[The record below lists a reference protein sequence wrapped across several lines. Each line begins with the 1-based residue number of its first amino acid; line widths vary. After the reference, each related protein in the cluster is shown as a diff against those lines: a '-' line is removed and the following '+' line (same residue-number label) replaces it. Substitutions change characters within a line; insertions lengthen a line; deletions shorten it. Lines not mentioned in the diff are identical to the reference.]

1 MRRRSSRLGP
11 TVPVRVSSGTPI
23 ERLLAR
29 TRLDRLLP
37 RGAILLAVLT
47 FGGYAMGLVRDR
59 IFARTFGAGTE
70 LDAYNAAFVLPELA
84 LDVLVAGGLTAPFVP
99 IFLGLREADGGDGA
113 AHEFGQTILTLAV
126 LVMAL
131 ASAILFVLA
140 PATVSVIAPGFQST
154 ADRELY
160 TGLFRVMCMTPVIF
174 AASITLGEVL
184 VADRRFLF
192 YGLAPLLYNGGI
204 VAGSLLFASSLGIYG
219 AALGAV
225 LGALLHLGIRIAGI
239 RRTQFR
245 IRARLAV
252 RTAAV
257 REFIRLMLPKMASH
271 PVDPLTFLYFTALA
285 TRFGAGNVS
294 AVSFARNFQSVPVS
308 LIGVSIA
315 VAAFP
320 VLSAAAASGD
330 RLAFERI
337 LGTNLATTAI
347 LTGGAALAL
356 FVLSR
361 LAISVLLGGGAFDA
375 EDVALTAGLLAAFA
389 ISIPL
394 ESLTQLLA
402 RAFYAT
408 HNTVIPVLASVA
420 GLAVIVVSGEV
431 LAPQVGVTSI
441 PVAFTAGSLT
451 KVSILAVLVR
461 SRVRRIGVNP
471 PR

>member
-1 MRRRSSRLGP
+1 VIDRLM
-11 TVPVRVSSGTPI
+11 
-23 ERLLAR
+23 AR

-59 IFARTFGAGTE
+59 IFARTFGAGSE
-70 LDAYNAAFVLPELA
+70 LDAYNAAFVQPDLA

-99 IFLGLREADGGDGA
+99 IFLGLREGDGADRA

-126 LVMAL
+126 IVMAI

-140 PATVSVIAPGFQST
+140 PATVSVIAPGFRST
-154 ADRELY
+154 TDRDLY
-160 TGLFRVMCMTPVIF
+160 TGLFRVMCVTPVVF

-204 VAGSLLFASSLGIYG
+204 VAGSVLFADSLGIYG

-225 LGALLHLGIRIAGI
+225 LGALLHLGIRVAGI
-239 RRTQFR
+239 RRTSFR

-271 PVDPLTFLYFTALA
+271 PIDPLTFLYFTALA

-320 VLSAAAASGD
+320 ILSAAAASGD
-330 RLAFERI
+330 RPTFVRI
-337 LGTNLATTAI
+337 LATNLATTAV
-347 LTGGAALAL
+347 LTGGAALGL

-361 LAISVLLGGGAFDA
+361 LVISVLLGGGAFDT
-375 EDVALTAGLLAAFA
+375 EDVTLTAGLLAAFA
-389 ISIPL
+389 VSIPL
-394 ESLTQLLA
+394 ESLTHLLA

-408 HNTVIPVLASVA
+408 HNTVIPVLASVTA
-420 GLAVIVVSGEV
+420 LAVIVLTGEA
-431 LAPQVGVTSI
+431 LAPRLGVTAI
-441 PVAFTAGSLT
+441 PIAFTAASLT
-451 KVSILAVLVR
+451 KVAILAVLVR
-461 SRVRRIGVNP
+461 TRVRRIGVSP
-471 PR
+471 PRGP

>member
-1 MRRRSSRLGP
+1 M
-11 TVPVRVSSGTPI
+11 
-23 ERLLAR
+23 AR

-84 LDVLVAGGLTAPFVP
+84 LDVLVAGGLAAPFVP
-99 IFLGLREADGGDGA
+99 IFLGLRESDRGDGA

-126 LVMAL
+126 LVMAV
-131 ASAILFVLA
+131 ASAVLFLLA
-140 PATVSVIAPGFQST
+140 PFTVSIIAPGFQTT
-154 ADRELY
+154 AERDLY
-160 TGLFRVMCMTPVIF
+160 TGLFRVMCVTPVIF
-174 AASITLGEVL
+174 AASIALGEVL

-204 VAGSLLFASSLGIYG
+204 VAGTVVFSRPLGIYG

-225 LGALLHLGIRIAGI
+225 LGAMLHLGIRVAGI
-239 RRTQFR
+239 GRTRFR
-245 IRARLAV
+245 IRPRLAV

-257 REFIRLMLPKMASH
+257 REFIRLMIPKMASH
-271 PVDPLTFLYFTALA
+271 PIDPLTFLYFTALA
-285 TRFGAGNVS
+285 TRFGAGSVS

-320 VLSAAAASGD
+320 ILSAAAASGD
-330 RLAFERI
+330 RPAFARTLA
-337 LGTNLATTAI
+337 TNLATTAI
-347 LTGGAALAL
+347 LTSGAAIGL

-361 LAISVLLGGGAFDA
+361 VVIAVLLGGGAFGS
-375 EDVALTAGLLAAFA
+375 EDVTLTAGLLAAFA
-389 ISIPL
+389 FSIPL
-394 ESLTQLLA
+394 ESLTHLLA

-408 HNTVIPVLASVA
+408 HNTLIPVLASVA
-420 GLAVIVVSGEV
+420 GLVVIFVVGES
-431 LAPQVGVTSI
+431 LAPSVGITSI
-441 PVAFTAGSLT
+441 PIAFTAGSLAKAVT
-451 KVSILAVLVR
+451 LGVLVR
-461 SRVRRIGVNP
+461 PRVRGIGVSR

>member
-1 MRRRSSRLGP
+1 M
-11 TVPVRVSSGTPI
+11 I
-23 ERLLAR
+23 ERLMAW

-37 RGAILLAVLT
+37 RGAILLALLT

-99 IFLGLREADGGDGA
+99 IFLGLRDGDGSDRA
-113 AHEFGQTILTLAV
+113 AQEFGQTILTLTV
-126 LVMAL
+126 LVMAI
-131 ASAILFVLA
+131 ASAILFLLA
-140 PATVSVIAPGFQST
+140 PITVSVIAPGFESA
-154 ADRELY
+154 ADQDLY
-160 TGLFRVMCMTPVIF
+160 TGLFRVMCITPVIF
-174 AASITLGEVL
+174 AASIALGEVL

-204 VAGSLLFASSLGIYG
+204 VVGSVLFADSLGIYG
-219 AALGAV
+219 AALGAF
-225 LGALLHLGIRIAGI
+225 LGALLHLGIRVAGI
-239 RRTQFR
+239 RRTGFR

-257 REFIRLMLPKMASH
+257 REFIKLMLPKMASH

-285 TRFGAGNVS
+285 THFGAGNVS

-330 RLAFERI
+330 RQGFARI
-337 LGTNLATTAI
+337 LTTNLATTAI
-347 LTGGAALAL
+347 LTGVAALGL

-361 LAISVLLGGGAFDA
+361 VVISVLLGGGAFDA
-375 EDVALTAGLLAAFA
+375 EDVTLTAGLLAAFA

-394 ESLTQLLA
+394 ESLTHLLA

-408 HNTVIPVLASVA
+408 HNTVIPVVASVA
-420 GLAVIVVSGEV
+420 ALAVIVVSGEA
-431 LAPQVGVTSI
+431 LGPRIGVTAI
-441 PVAFTAGSLT
+441 PIAFTAGSLT
-451 KVSILAVLVR
+451 KVSILALLIR
-461 SRVRRIGVNP
+461 TRVRRIGVSP

>member
-1 MRRRSSRLGP
+1 
-11 TVPVRVSSGTPI
+11 VI
-23 ERLLAR
+23 DRLLAQ

-47 FGGYAMGLVRDR
+47 FGGYGMGLVRDR

-99 IFLGLREADGGDGA
+99 IFLGLRDGDGTDRA

-126 LVMAL
+126 IVMAV

-140 PATVSVIAPGFQST
+140 PVTVSVIAPGFQSD
-154 ADRELY
+154 ADRDLY
-160 TGLFRVMCMTPVIF
+160 TGLFRVMCVTPVIF

-184 VADRRFLF
+184 VADRRFFF

-204 VAGSLLFASSLGIYG
+204 VAGSVLFAGSLGIYG

-225 LGALLHLGIRIAGI
+225 LGALLHLGIRVVGI
-239 RRTQFR
+239 GRTRFR
-245 IRARLAV
+245 IRPRLAV

-257 REFIRLMLPKMASH
+257 REFIQLMLPKMASH
-271 PVDPLTFLYFTALA
+271 PIDPLTFLYFTALA
-285 TRFGAGNVS
+285 THFGAGNVS

-320 VLSAAAASGD
+320 VLSAAAAAGD
-330 RLAFERI
+330 RPAFVRVLA
-337 LGTNLATTAI
+337 TNLATTAV
-347 LTGGAALAL
+347 LTGGAAFAL
-356 FVLSR
+356 FLLSR
-361 LAISVLLGGGAFDA
+361 TVISVLLGGGAFDT
-375 EDVALTAGLLAAFA
+375 EDVTLTAGLLAAFA

-394 ESLTQLLA
+394 ESLTHLLA

-408 HNTVIPVLASVA
+408 HNTVIPVTASVA
-420 GLAVIVVSGEV
+420 ALAVIVVAGEA
-431 LAPQVGVTSI
+431 LAPQLGVTAI
-441 PVAFTAGSLT
+441 PIAFTAGSLT
-451 KVSILAVLVR
+451 KVAILAALVR
-461 SRVRRIGVNP
+461 SRVGRIGVSLQRQP
-471 PR
+471 

>member
-1 MRRRSSRLGP
+1 M
-11 TVPVRVSSGTPI
+11 
-23 ERLLAR
+23 AR

-99 IFLGLREADGGDGA
+99 IFLGLREGTGGERAAD
-113 AHEFGQTILTLAV
+113 EFGQTILTLAV
-126 LVMAL
+126 VVMAI
-131 ASAILFVLA
+131 ASALLFALA
-140 PATVSVIAPGFQST
+140 PATVGVIAPGFQST
-154 ADRELY
+154 ADRDLY
-160 TGLFRVMCMTPVIF
+160 TGLFRVMCVTPVIF
-174 AASITLGEVL
+174 AASIALGEVL

-204 VAGSLLFASSLGIYG
+204 VAGSVVFAGSLGIYG

-239 RRTQFR
+239 RRTGFR
-245 IRARLAV
+245 IRPRLAV

-257 REFIRLMLPKMASH
+257 HEFIVLMLPKMASH

-320 VLSAAAASGD
+320 ILSAAAAAGD
-330 RLAFERI
+330 RRGFVRVLA
-337 LGTNLATTAI
+337 TNLATTAV
-347 LTGGAALAL
+347 LTGGAAIGL
-356 FVLSR
+356 FALSR
-361 LAISVLLGGGAFDA
+361 VVISVLLGGGAFDA
-375 EDVALTAGLLAAFA
+375 GDVTLTAGLLAAFA
-389 ISIPL
+389 VSIPL
-394 ESLTQLLA
+394 ESLTHLLA

-408 HNTVIPVLASVA
+408 HNTIIPVLASVTA
-420 GLAVIVVSGEV
+420 LAVIVVTGEA
-431 LAPQVGVTSI
+431 LAPELGVTSI
-441 PVAFTAGSLT
+441 PIAFSAGSLT
-451 KVSILAVLVR
+451 KVAILGALVR
-461 SRVRRIGVNP
+461 TRIGRIGVSP
-471 PR
+471 PRRP

>member
-1 MRRRSSRLGP
+1 M
-11 TVPVRVSSGTPI
+11 I
-23 ERLLAR
+23 ERLMAW

-37 RGAILLAVLT
+37 RGAILLALLT

-99 IFLGLREADGGDGA
+99 IFLGLRDGDGSDRA
-113 AHEFGQTILTLAV
+113 AQEFGQTILTLTV
-126 LVMAL
+126 LVMAI
-131 ASAILFVLA
+131 ASAILFLLA
-140 PATVSVIAPGFQST
+140 PITVSVIAPGFESA
-154 ADRELY
+154 ADQDLY
-160 TGLFRVMCMTPVIF
+160 TGLFRVMCITPVIF
-174 AASITLGEVL
+174 AASIALGEVL

-204 VAGSLLFASSLGIYG
+204 VVGSVLFADSLGIYG

-225 LGALLHLGIRIAGI
+225 LGALLHLGIRVAGI
-239 RRTQFR
+239 RRTGFR

-257 REFIRLMLPKMASH
+257 REFIKLMLPKMASH

-285 TRFGAGNVS
+285 THFGAGNVS

-330 RLAFERI
+330 RQGFARI
-337 LGTNLATTAI
+337 LTTNLATTAI
-347 LTGGAALAL
+347 LTGVAALGL

-361 LAISVLLGGGAFDA
+361 VVISVLLGGGAFDA
-375 EDVALTAGLLAAFA
+375 EDVTLTAGLLAAFA

-394 ESLTQLLA
+394 ESLTHLLA

-408 HNTVIPVLASVA
+408 HNTVIPVVASVA
-420 GLAVIVVSGEV
+420 ALAVIVVSGEA
-431 LAPQVGVTSI
+431 LGPRIGVTAI
-441 PVAFTAGSLT
+441 PIAFTAGSLT
-451 KVSILAVLVR
+451 KVSILALLIR
-461 SRVRRIGVNP
+461 TRVRRIGVSP

>member
-1 MRRRSSRLGP
+1 M
-11 TVPVRVSSGTPI
+11 
-23 ERLLAR
+23 AR
-29 TRLDRLLP
+29 TWLDRLLP

-84 LDVLVAGGLTAPFVP
+84 LDVLVAGGLAAPFVP
-99 IFLGLREADGGDGA
+99 IFLGLRESGGGDGA

-126 LVMAL
+126 LVMAV
-131 ASAILFVLA
+131 ASAVLFVVA
-140 PATVSVIAPGFQST
+140 PFTVSVIAPGFQAT
-154 ADRELY
+154 AERELY
-160 TGLFRVMCMTPVIF
+160 TGLFRVMCVTPVIF

-204 VAGSLLFASSLGIYG
+204 VAGTVLFAGRLGIYG

-239 RRTQFR
+239 GRTGFR
-245 IRARLAV
+245 IRPRLAV

-257 REFIRLMLPKMASH
+257 REFVRLMIPKMASH
-271 PVDPLTFLYFTALA
+271 PIDPLTFLYFTALA
-285 TRFGAGNVS
+285 TRFGAGSVS

-320 VLSAAAASGD
+320 ILSAAVASGD
-330 RLAFERI
+330 RPAFVRTLA
-337 LGTNLATTAI
+337 TNLATTAV
-347 LTGGAALAL
+347 LTSGAAIGL
-356 FVLSR
+356 FILSR
-361 LAISVLLGGGAFDA
+361 VVIAVLLGGGAFGS

-389 ISIPL
+389 LSIPL
-394 ESLTQLLA
+394 ESLTHLLA

-408 HNTVIPVLASVA
+408 HNTLIPVLASVA
-420 GLAVIVVSGEV
+420 GLVVIVVAGES
-431 LAPQVGVTSI
+431 LAPSLGITAI
-441 PVAFTAGSLT
+441 PIAFTAGSLT
-451 KVSILAVLVR
+451 KVVTLAALVR
-461 SRVRRIGVNP
+461 PRVRGIGVS
-471 PR
+471 RQR

>member
-1 MRRRSSRLGP
+1 MIEHL
-11 TVPVRVSSGTPI
+11 TV
-23 ERLLAR
+23 R

-47 FGGYAMGLVRDR
+47 FGGYVMGLVRDR

-99 IFLGLREADGGDGA
+99 IFLGLREGDAGERAAD
-113 AHEFGQTILTLAV
+113 EFGQTILTLAV
-126 LVMAL
+126 VVMAL
-131 ASAILFVLA
+131 ASAVLFVLA
-140 PATVSVIAPGFQST
+140 PVTVGVIAPGFQSA
-154 ADRELY
+154 ADRDLY
-160 TGLFRVMCMTPVIF
+160 TGLFRVMCLTPAVF
-174 AASITLGEVL
+174 AASIALGEVL

-204 VAGSLLFASSLGIYG
+204 VAGTLLLAGSLGIYG
-219 AALGAV
+219 AAVGAV
-225 LGALLHLGIRIAGI
+225 LGALLHLGIRVAGI
-239 RRTQFR
+239 GRTRFS

-271 PVDPLTFLYFTALA
+271 PVDPLTFLYFTAMA

-320 VLSAAAASGD
+320 ILSAAAASGD
-330 RLAFERI
+330 RPGFVRI
-337 LGTNLATTAI
+337 LATNLATTAV
-347 LTGGAALAL
+347 LSGSAAVGL

-361 LAISVLLGGGAFDA
+361 VAISVLLGGGAFDT
-375 EDVALTAGLLAAFA
+375 EDVTLTAGLLAAFTL
-389 ISIPL
+389 SIPL

-408 HNTVIPVLASVA
+408 HNTLIPVLSSVA
-420 GLAVIVVSGEV
+420 GLAVIVVVGEA
-431 LAPQVGVTSI
+431 LAPKVGVTAI
-441 PVAFTAGSLT
+441 PIAFTAGSLT
-451 KVSILAVLVR
+451 KVGILAVLVR
-461 SRVRRIGVNP
+461 SRIGRIGVSP

>member
-1 MRRRSSRLGP
+1 MAL
-11 TVPVRVSSGTPI
+11 
-23 ERLLAR
+23 

-84 LDVLVAGGLTAPFVP
+84 LDVLVASGLTAPFVP
-99 IFLGLREADGGDGA
+99 IFLGLREGDGGDRA

-126 LVMAL
+126 LVMAV
-131 ASAILFVLA
+131 ASALLFVLA
-140 PATVSVIAPGFQST
+140 PFTVSVIAPGFQAT
-154 ADRELY
+154 ADRDLY
-160 TGLFRVMCMTPVIF
+160 TGLFRVMCVTPLIF
-174 AASITLGEVL
+174 AASIALGEVL

-204 VAGSLLFASSLGIYG
+204 VAGSVLFAGSLGIYG

-225 LGALLHLGIRIAGI
+225 LGALLHLGIRVVGI
-239 RRTQFR
+239 GRTGFR

-257 REFIRLMLPKMASH
+257 REFIQLMLPKMASH

-320 VLSAAAASGD
+320 ILSAAAAAGD
-330 RLAFERI
+330 RPAFVRI
-337 LGTNLATTAI
+337 LTTNLATTGI
-347 LTGGAALAL
+347 LTGGAAIAL

-361 LAISVLLGGGAFDA
+361 VVISVLLGGGAFDT

-389 ISIPL
+389 VSVPL
-394 ESLTQLLA
+394 ESLTHLLA

-408 HNTVIPVLASVA
+408 HNTLIPVMASVA
-420 GLAVIVVSGEV
+420 GLIVIVITAEA
-431 LAPQVGVTSI
+431 LAPMVGVTAI
-441 PVAFTAGSLT
+441 PIAFTAGSLT
-451 KVSILAVLVR
+451 KVTLLILLVGT
-461 SRVRRIGVNP
+461 RVRRIGISP

>member
-1 MRRRSSRLGP
+1 MIDRVL
-11 TVPVRVSSGTPI
+11 VRAG
-23 ERLLAR
+23 
-29 TRLDRLLP
+29 LDRVLP
-37 RGAILLAVLT
+37 SGAILLAVLT

-59 IFARTFGAGTE
+59 IFARTFGAGTA

-99 IFLGLREADGGDGA
+99 IYLGLRDGDGSERA
-113 AHEFGQTILTLAV
+113 AHEFGQTVLTLAV
-126 LVMAL
+126 GVMGV
-131 ASAILFVLA
+131 ASVILFTLA
-140 PATVSVIAPGFQST
+140 PFTVSVIAPGFEST
-154 ADRELY
+154 GDRDLY
-160 TGLFRVMCMTPVIF
+160 TGLFRVMCVTPVIF

-204 VAGSLLFASSLGIYG
+204 VAGSVLFADSLGIYG

-225 LGALLHLGIRIAGI
+225 LGALLHLGIRVIGVRPTA
-239 RRTQFR
+239 FR

-257 REFIRLMLPKMASH
+257 REFVGLMLPKMASH
-271 PVDPLTFLYFTALA
+271 PIDPLTFLYFTAVA
-285 TRFGAGNVS
+285 SRFGAGNVS

-320 VLSAAAASGD
+320 ILSAAAASGD
-330 RLAFERI
+330 RPAFVRVLA
-337 LGTNLATTAI
+337 TNLATTAV

-361 LAISVLLGGGAFDA
+361 TVISVLLGGGAFDT
-375 EDVALTAGLLAAFA
+375 EDVTLTAGLLAAFA

-408 HNTVIPVLASVA
+408 HNTLIPVLAS
-420 GLAVIVVSGEV
+420 LAALAAIVLTGES
-431 LAPQVGVTSI
+431 LAPRIGATAI

-451 KVSILAVLVR
+451 KVAILAALVR
-461 SRVRRIGVNP
+461 TRIGRIGVSP

>member
-1 MRRRSSRLGP
+1 M
-11 TVPVRVSSGTPI
+11 
-23 ERLLAR
+23 AR

-99 IFLGLREADGGDGA
+99 IFLGLRGGADGDRA
-113 AHEFGQTILTLAV
+113 ADEFGQTILTLAV
-126 LVMAL
+126 VVMAI

-140 PATVSVIAPGFQST
+140 PVTVSVIAPGFQSA
-154 ADRELY
+154 ADRDLY
-160 TGLFRVMCMTPVIF
+160 TGLFRVMCVTPVIF
-174 AASITLGEVL
+174 AASIALGEVL

-204 VAGSLLFASSLGIYG
+204 VAGSVVFAGSLGIYG

-225 LGALLHLGIRIAGI
+225 LGALLHLGIRIVGI
-239 RRTQFR
+239 RRTRFR

-257 REFIRLMLPKMASH
+257 REFIELMLPKMASH

-320 VLSAAAASGD
+320 ILSAAAASGD
-330 RLAFERI
+330 RPGFVRVLV
-337 LGTNLATTAI
+337 TNLATTAI
-347 LTGGAALAL
+347 LTGGAAIGL
-356 FVLSR
+356 FALSR
-361 LAISVLLGGGAFDA
+361 VVISVLLGGGAFDT
-375 EDVALTAGLLAAFA
+375 EDVTLTAGLLAAFA
-389 ISIPL
+389 VSIPL
-394 ESLTQLLA
+394 ESLTHLLA

-408 HNTVIPVLASVA
+408 HNTIIPVLASVTA
-420 GLAVIVVSGEV
+420 LAVIVVTGEV
-431 LAPQVGVTSI
+431 LAPELGVTSI
-441 PVAFTAGSLT
+441 PIAFTAGSLT
-451 KVSILAVLVR
+451 KVAILAVLVR
-461 SRVRRIGVNP
+461 TRIGRIGVS
-471 PR
+471 PRR

>member
-1 MRRRSSRLGP
+1 M
-11 TVPVRVSSGTPI
+11 
-23 ERLLAR
+23 AR
-29 TRLDRLLP
+29 TGLDRLLP

-99 IFLGLREADGGDGA
+99 IFLGLRESDGVDRA

-126 LVMAL
+126 VVMAI

-140 PATVSVIAPGFQST
+140 PFTVSVIAPGFQST
-154 ADRELY
+154 SDRELY
-160 TGLFRVMCMTPVIF
+160 TGLFRVMCVTPVIF

-204 VAGSLLFASSLGIYG
+204 VAGSVLFSGSLGIYG

-225 LGALLHLGIRIAGI
+225 LGALLHLGIRVAGI

-257 REFIRLMLPKMASH
+257 REFIQLMLPKMASH

-330 RLAFERI
+330 SGAVPRRLRQRI
-337 LGTNLATTAI
+337 TMLPSGP
-347 LTGGAALAL
+347 
-356 FVLSR
+356 R
-361 LAISVLLGGGAFDA
+361 M
-375 EDVALTAGLLAAFA
+375 
-389 ISIPL
+389 SID
-394 ESLTQLLA
+394 T
-402 RAFYAT
+402 
-408 HNTVIPVLASVA
+408 
-420 GLAVIVVSGEV
+420 
-431 LAPQVGVTSI
+431 
-441 PVAFTAGSLT
+441 
-451 KVSILAVLVR
+451 
-461 SRVRRIGVNP
+461 
-471 PR
+471 

>member
-1 MRRRSSRLGP
+1 M
-11 TVPVRVSSGTPI
+11 
-23 ERLLAR
+23 AR
-29 TRLDRLLP
+29 ARLDRLLP

-99 IFLGLREADGGDGA
+99 IFLGLRDGADGGESA

-126 LVMAL
+126 VVMAA
-131 ASAILFVLA
+131 ASAVLFVLA
-140 PATVSVIAPGFQST
+140 PFTVSVIAPGFEST
-154 ADRELY
+154 ADRDLY
-160 TGLFRVMCMTPVIF
+160 TGLFRVMCVTPVIF

-204 VAGSLLFASSLGIYG
+204 VAGTLLLAGSLGIYG
-219 AALGAV
+219 AAVGAV
-225 LGALLHLGIRIAGI
+225 LGAMLHLGIRVAGI
-239 RRTQFR
+239 GRTRFS

-252 RTAAV
+252 RTSAV

-271 PVDPLTFLYFTALA
+271 PVDPLTFLYFTATA

-320 VLSAAAASGD
+320 ILSAAAASGD
-330 RLAFERI
+330 RPGFVRI
-337 LGTNLATTAI
+337 LATNLATTAV
-347 LTGGAALAL
+347 LSGSAAVGL

-361 LAISVLLGGGAFDA
+361 VAISVLLGGGAFDT
-375 EDVALTAGLLAAFA
+375 EDVTLTAGLLAAFTL
-389 ISIPL
+389 SIPL

-408 HNTVIPVLASVA
+408 HNTLIPVLSSVA
-420 GLAVIVVSGEV
+420 GLVVIVVVGEA
-431 LAPQVGVTSI
+431 LAPTVGVTAI
-441 PVAFTAGSLT
+441 PIAFTAGSLT
-451 KVSILAVLVR
+451 KVAILAVLVR
-461 SRVRRIGVNP
+461 SRIGRIGVSP

>member
-1 MRRRSSRLGP
+1 M
-11 TVPVRVSSGTPI
+11 I
-23 ERLLAR
+23 ERIRSR
-29 TRLDRLLP
+29 TKLDALLP
-37 RGAILLAVLT
+37 RGAILLASLT

-99 IFLGLREADGGDGA
+99 IFLGLREGDGGERA
-113 AHEFGQTILTLAV
+113 AAEFGQTVLTLAV
-126 LVMAL
+126 VVMGL
-131 ASAILFVLA
+131 ASALLFVLV
-140 PATVSVIAPGFQST
+140 PFTVGVITPGFQRT
-154 ADRELY
+154 ADRDLY
-160 TGLFRVMCMTPVIF
+160 TDLFRVMCVTPVIF

-204 VAGSLLFASSLGIYG
+204 VAGSLLLAGSLGIFG
-219 AALGAV
+219 AAVGAV
-225 LGALLHLGIRIAGI
+225 LGAMLHLGIRVAGI
-239 RRTQFR
+239 RRTGFP

-285 TRFGAGNVS
+285 TRFGPGNVS

-320 VLSAAAASGD
+320 ILSASAAAGD
-330 RLAFERI
+330 RRGFVRI
-337 LGTNLATTAI
+337 LTTNLATTAVV
-347 LTGGAALAL
+347 TTGAALGL
-356 FVLSR
+356 FLLSR
-361 LAISVLLGGGAFDA
+361 LVISALLGGGAFDA
-375 EDVALTAGLLAAFA
+375 EDVSLTAGLLAAFA

-420 GLAVIVVSGEV
+420 GLAVIVVTGEI
-431 LAPQVGVTSI
+431 LAPIVGVTSI
-441 PVAFTAGSLT
+441 PIAFTAGSLT
-451 KVSILAVLVR
+451 KVCLLAVLVR
-461 SRVRRIGVNP
+461 SRIDRIGVSLRSSP
-471 PR
+471 

>member
-1 MRRRSSRLGP
+1 M
-11 TVPVRVSSGTPI
+11 
-23 ERLLAR
+23 AR
-29 TRLDRLLP
+29 TRVDRFLP

-99 IFLGLREADGGDGA
+99 IFLGLRERGDGERA
-113 AHEFGQTILTLAV
+113 AQAFGQTILTLATA
-126 LVMAL
+126 VMAV
-131 ASAILFVLA
+131 ASAILFLLA
-140 PATVSVIAPGFQST
+140 PLTVSVIAPGFQST

-160 TGLFRVMCMTPVIF
+160 TGLFRMMCVTPIIF

-204 VAGSLLFASSLGIYG
+204 VAGSVLFAGSLGIYG

-225 LGALLHLGIRIAGI
+225 LGALLHLGIRVAGI
-239 RRTQFR
+239 RRTPFR

-257 REFIRLMLPKMASH
+257 REFARLMLPKMASH

-330 RLAFERI
+330 RPAFVRI
-337 LGTNLATTAI
+337 LTTNLATTAV
-347 LTGGAALAL
+347 LTGAAALAL

-361 LAISVLLGGGAFDA
+361 IVISVLLGGGAFDA
-375 EDVALTAGLLAAFA
+375 ADVTLTAGLLAAFA

-394 ESLTQLLA
+394 ESLTHLLA

-408 HNTVIPVLASVA
+408 HNTLIPVLASVA
-420 GLAVIVVSGEV
+420 ALGVIVVVGEA
-431 LAPQVGVTSI
+431 LAPAIGVTAI
-441 PVAFTAGSLT
+441 PIAFSAGSLT
-451 KVSILAVLVR
+451 KVSVLAALVR
-461 SRVRRIGVNP
+461 SRVRRIGVSP

>member
-1 MRRRSSRLGP
+1 M
-11 TVPVRVSSGTPI
+11 
-23 ERLLAR
+23 AR
-29 TRLDRLLP
+29 TWFDRLLP

-84 LDVLVAGGLTAPFVP
+84 LDVLVAGGLAAPFVP
-99 IFLGLREADGGDGA
+99 IFLGLRESGGGDGA

-126 LVMAL
+126 LVMAI
-131 ASAILFVLA
+131 ASAVLFVLA
-140 PATVSVIAPGFQST
+140 PFTVSVIAPGFQAT
-154 ADRELY
+154 AERELY
-160 TGLFRVMCMTPVIF
+160 TGLFRVMCVTPVIF
-174 AASITLGEVL
+174 AASIALGEVL

-204 VAGSLLFASSLGIYG
+204 VAGTLLFAGRLGIYG

-225 LGALLHLGIRIAGI
+225 LGALLHLGIRVVGI
-239 RRTQFR
+239 GRTGFR
-245 IRARLAV
+245 IRPRLAV

-257 REFIRLMLPKMASH
+257 REFVRLMIPKMASH
-271 PVDPLTFLYFTALA
+271 PIDPLTFLYFTALA
-285 TRFGAGNVS
+285 TRFGAGSVS

-320 VLSAAAASGD
+320 ILSAAVASGD
-330 RLAFERI
+330 RPAFVRTLA
-337 LGTNLATTAI
+337 TNLATTAV
-347 LTGGAALAL
+347 LTSGAAIGL
-356 FVLSR
+356 FILSR
-361 LAISVLLGGGAFDA
+361 VVIAVLLGGGAFGS

-389 ISIPL
+389 LSIPL
-394 ESLTQLLA
+394 ESLTHLLA

-408 HNTVIPVLASVA
+408 HNTLIPVLASVA
-420 GLAVIVVSGEV
+420 GLVVIVVVGES
-431 LAPQVGVTSI
+431 LAPSLGITAI
-441 PVAFTAGSLT
+441 PIAFTAGSLT
-451 KVSILAVLVR
+451 KVVTLAALVR
-461 SRVRRIGVNP
+461 PRVRGIGVSR

>member
-1 MRRRSSRLGP
+1 
-11 TVPVRVSSGTPI
+11 VI
-23 ERLLAR
+23 ERLMAT

-37 RGAILLAVLT
+37 RGAVLLAVLT

-99 IFLGLREADGGDGA
+99 IFLGLRAGDGDDRA
-113 AHEFGQTILTLAV
+113 AHEFGQTVLTLAV
-126 LVMAL
+126 IVMAV
-131 ASAILFVLA
+131 ASAILFALA
-140 PATVSVIAPGFQST
+140 PFTVSVIAPGFQST
-154 ADRELY
+154 ADRDLY
-160 TGLFRVMCMTPVIF
+160 TGLFRVMCVTPVIF
-174 AASITLGEVL
+174 AASIALGEVL

-204 VAGSLLFASSLGIYG
+204 VAGSVLFAGSLGIYG

-225 LGALLHLGIRIAGI
+225 IGALLHLGIRVAGI
-239 RRTQFR
+239 RRTQFS
-245 IRARLAV
+245 IRVRLAV
-252 RTAAV
+252 RTAAL

-271 PVDPLTFLYFTALA
+271 PVDPLTFLYFTAVA
-285 TRFGAGNVS
+285 TRFGPGNVS

-320 VLSAAAASGD
+320 ILSAAAASGD
-330 RLAFERI
+330 RPAFVRV
-337 LGTNLATTAI
+337 LTTNLATTAV
-347 LTGGAALAL
+347 LTGGAAIGL

-361 LAISVLLGGGAFDA
+361 VVISAFLGGGAFDS

-408 HNTVIPVLASVA
+408 HNTVIPVLASVG
-420 GLAVIVVSGEV
+420 GLVVIVVAGEA
-431 LAPQVGVTSI
+431 LAPVIGVTSI
-441 PVAFTAGSLT
+441 PIAFTAGSLT
-451 KVSILAVLVR
+451 KVAVLGLLVR

>member
-1 MRRRSSRLGP
+1 M
-11 TVPVRVSSGTPI
+11 
-23 ERLLAR
+23 AR

-84 LDVLVAGGLTAPFVP
+84 LDVLVAGGLAAPFVP
-99 IFLGLREADGGDGA
+99 IFLGLRESDRGDGA

-126 LVMAL
+126 LVMAV
-131 ASAILFVLA
+131 ASAVLFLLA
-140 PATVSVIAPGFQST
+140 PFTVSIIAPGFQTT
-154 ADRELY
+154 AERDLY
-160 TGLFRVMCMTPVIF
+160 TGLFRVMCVTPVIF
-174 AASITLGEVL
+174 AASIALGEVL

-204 VAGSLLFASSLGIYG
+204 VAGTVVFSRPLGIYG

-225 LGALLHLGIRIAGI
+225 LGAMLHLGIRVAGI
-239 RRTQFR
+239 GRTLFR
-245 IRARLAV
+245 IRPRLAV

-257 REFIRLMLPKMASH
+257 REFIRLMIPKMASH
-271 PVDPLTFLYFTALA
+271 PIDPLTFLYFTALA
-285 TRFGAGNVS
+285 TRFGAGSVS

-320 VLSAAAASGD
+320 ILSAAAASGD
-330 RLAFERI
+330 RPAFARTLA
-337 LGTNLATTAI
+337 TNLATTAI
-347 LTGGAALAL
+347 LTSGAAIGL

-361 LAISVLLGGGAFDA
+361 VVIAVLLGGGAFGS
-375 EDVALTAGLLAAFA
+375 EDVTLTAGLLAAFA
-389 ISIPL
+389 FSIPL
-394 ESLTQLLA
+394 ESLTHLLA

-408 HNTVIPVLASVA
+408 HNTLIPVLASVA
-420 GLAVIVVSGEV
+420 GLVVIFVVGES
-431 LAPQVGVTSI
+431 LAPSVGITSI
-441 PVAFTAGSLT
+441 PIAFTAGSLAKAVT
-451 KVSILAVLVR
+451 LGVLVR
-461 SRVRRIGVNP
+461 PRVRGIGVSR

>member
-1 MRRRSSRLGP
+1 M
-11 TVPVRVSSGTPI
+11 
-23 ERLLAR
+23 AR
-29 TRLDRLLP
+29 TWLDRLLP

-84 LDVLVAGGLTAPFVP
+84 LDVLVAGGLAAPFVP
-99 IFLGLREADGGDGA
+99 IFLGLRESGGGDGA

-126 LVMAL
+126 LVMAV
-131 ASAILFVLA
+131 ASAVLFVVA
-140 PATVSVIAPGFQST
+140 PFTVSVIAPGFQAT
-154 ADRELY
+154 AERELY
-160 TGLFRVMCMTPVIF
+160 TGLFRVMCVTPVIF

-204 VAGSLLFASSLGIYG
+204 VAGTVLFAGRLGIYG

-239 RRTQFR
+239 GRTGFR
-245 IRARLAV
+245 IRPRLAV

-257 REFIRLMLPKMASH
+257 REFVRLMIPKMASH
-271 PVDPLTFLYFTALA
+271 PIDPLTFLYFTALA
-285 TRFGAGNVS
+285 TRFGAGSVS

-320 VLSAAAASGD
+320 ILSAAVASGD
-330 RLAFERI
+330 RPAFVRTLA
-337 LGTNLATTAI
+337 TNLATTAV
-347 LTGGAALAL
+347 LTSGAAIGL
-356 FVLSR
+356 FILSR
-361 LAISVLLGGGAFDA
+361 VVIAVLLGGGAFGS

-389 ISIPL
+389 LSIPL
-394 ESLTQLLA
+394 ESLTHLLA

-408 HNTVIPVLASVA
+408 HNTLIPVLASVA
-420 GLAVIVVSGEV
+420 GLVVIVVVGES
-431 LAPQVGVTSI
+431 LAPSLGITAI
-441 PVAFTAGSLT
+441 PIAFTAGSLT
-451 KVSILAVLVR
+451 KVVTLAALVR
-461 SRVRRIGVNP
+461 SRVRGIGVSR